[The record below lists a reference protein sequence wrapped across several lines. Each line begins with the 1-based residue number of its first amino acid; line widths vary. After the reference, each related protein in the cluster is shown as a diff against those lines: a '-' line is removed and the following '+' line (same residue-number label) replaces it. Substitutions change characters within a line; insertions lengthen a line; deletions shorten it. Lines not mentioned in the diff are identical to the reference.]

1 MEVQKEGRGR
11 IMIVLRSQA
20 EGVCVCVCEKERE
33 REWKR
38 LPSSLGLKREKNK
51 SCEFAKKK
59 FRKTKWYELR
69 SRQVLVFQH

>member
-1 MEVQKEGRGR
+1 MHER
-11 IMIVLRSQA
+11 
-20 EGVCVCVCEKERE
+20 EKERE

-69 SRQVLVFQH
+69 NRQVLVFQH